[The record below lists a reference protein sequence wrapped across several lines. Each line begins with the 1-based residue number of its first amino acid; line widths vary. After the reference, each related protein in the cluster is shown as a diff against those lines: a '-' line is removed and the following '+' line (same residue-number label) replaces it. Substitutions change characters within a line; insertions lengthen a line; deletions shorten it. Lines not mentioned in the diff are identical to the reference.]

1 MIEPITGYTVTCDL
15 CGEDLESEGY
25 RLVFDS
31 ESEARNVCKESGWR
45 EVEYGKYACV
55 NCQETLNE
63 EEL

>member
-1 MIEPITGYTVTCDL
+1 MIEPITGYTVTCDF

-31 ESEARNVCKESGWR
+31 ESEARSVCKECGWR
-45 EVEYGKYACV
+45 EVEYGKFACE
-55 NCQETLNE
+55 NCLETLNE